1 MEKRYMTVSE
11 FAEKHGVP
19 YQSAVRWARK
29 NQIPGVQVTQFGKFK
44 VYMIP
49 EDATPPVL
57 PTGRPT
63 FEERLKA
70 IAAEVL
76 EELGDRYVDFDP
88 HPPAQDSND
97 WHLTYT
103 ARSGGEIRVQVI
115 RRAGQTDD
123 EVKDEIRDQL
133 LPKADGPR
141 RASKTA
147 AKKRGVRAK

>member
-49 EDATPPVL
+49 EDATPPAL

-63 FEERLKA
+63 FGERLRT
-70 IAAEVL
+70 IAAEIL
-76 EELGDRYVDFDP
+76 EELSDQYVDFVP

-97 WHLTYT
+97 WGLTYV
-103 ARSGGEIRVQVI
+103 AQGGEQKTVRVI
-115 RRAGQTDD
+115 RRASQTDD
-123 EVKDEIRDQL
+123 EVKDEIRAQL
-133 LPKADGPR
+133 LPKTDGPKP
-141 RASKTA
+141 SKKA
-147 AKKRGVRAK
+147 AKKAMKK